1 MKPVATNTD
10 DFPELMPGDIL
21 LYGGRDL
28 VSRLIQF
35 RTWSDVSHIEI
46 YVGEGRS
53 VASRNGLGVG
63 KYPLRIVGLR
73 RVYRATIGALTY
85 PQFNFENCMAW
96 FATVDGTPYGWA
108 DLLRFYLINVPTK
121 GLICSEFADLFF
133 RNGGL
138 PLFNTNYPEG
148 AVCPGDYE
156 KISDL
161 LVDEL
166 WTWKPA
172 LPSASEC
179 TGYDCN
185 VRGTQYGGKHYLSR
199 GN

>member
-1 MKPVATNTD
+1 MKTPATNTD
-10 DFPELMPGDIL
+10 DFPELEPGDIL
-21 LYGGRDL
+21 LYGGNGL
-28 VSRLIQF
+28 VDRLIQF

-53 VASRNGLGVG
+53 VASRNGIGVG
-63 KYPLRIVGLR
+63 KYPLRIAGLR
-73 RVYRATIGALTY
+73 RVYRIKLFAGFA
-85 PQFNFENCMAW
+85 QFDFNKSMAW
-96 FATVDGTPYGWA
+96 FATVDGTGYGWF
-108 DLLRFYLINVPTK
+108 DLARFYLINIPTK
-121 GLICSEFADLFF
+121 KLICSEFADLFF

-161 LVDEL
+161 LVNEI

-172 LPSASEC
+172 PPSASEIAALV
-179 TGYDCN
+179 DDP
-185 VRGTQYGGKHYLSR
+185 RDTQYGGKHYLSR
-199 GN
+199 D

>member
-1 MKPVATNTD
+1 VNLPPTTVN
-10 DFPELMPGDIL
+10 DFPQLEPGDIL

-46 YVGEGRS
+46 YVGDGRS
-53 VASRNGLGVG
+53 VASRNGIGVN
-63 KYPLRIVGLR
+63 KYPLRIAGLR
-73 RVYRATIGALTY
+73 RVYRSKQRLMLHG
-85 PQFNFENCMAW
+85 FFDFEKSMAW
-96 FATVDGTPYGWA
+96 FATVSGKPYGWA
-108 DLLRFYLINVPTK
+108 DLLRFYLINVRTQ

-161 LVDEL
+161 LVEEI
-166 WTWKPA
+166 WSWK
-172 LPSASEC
+172 
-179 TGYDCN
+179 
-185 VRGTQYGGKHYLSR
+185 
-199 GN
+199 

>member
-10 DFPELMPGDIL
+10 EFPKLLQGDIL
-21 LYGGRDL
+21 LYGGTGL
-28 VSRLIQF
+28 VDRLIQF

-46 YVGEGRS
+46 YACGGRS
-53 VASRNGLGVG
+53 VASRNGIGVG
-63 KYPLRIVGLR
+63 EYPLRIEGLR
-73 RVYRATIGALTY
+73 RVYRPKWNKFCFAA
-85 PQFNFENCMAW
+85 ARDW
-96 FATVDGTPYGWA
+96 FATVDGTPYGWF

-148 AVCPGDYE
+148 AVCPGDFE

-166 WTWKPA
+166 WSWKPA
-172 LPSASEC
+172 LPSCSESAE
-179 TGYDCN
+179 GES
-185 VRGTQYGGKHYLSR
+185 YGGRHLMPR
-199 GN
+199 ND

>member
-21 LYGGRDL
+21 LYGGSGL
-28 VSRLIQF
+28 VDRLIQF

-53 VASRNGLGVG
+53 VASRNGIGVG
-63 KYPLRIVGLR
+63 LWDRRLDGLR
-73 RVYRATIGALTY
+73 RVYRVKAGVVFDL
-85 PQFNFENCMAW
+85 EKSVAW
-96 FATVDGTPYGWA
+96 FKTVDGTGYGWF

-121 GLICSEFADLFF
+121 KLICSEFADLFF

-148 AVCPGDYE
+148 AVCPGDFE

-161 LVDEL
+161 VVDEL
-166 WTWKPA
+166 WTWRPSP
-172 LPSASEC
+172 PSASAIAALAN
-179 TGYDCN
+179 DP
-185 VRGTQYGGKHYLSR
+185 RDTQYGGKHYLSR
-199 GN
+199 D